1 MTSIK
6 NNPTPVPH
14 SSKKKV
20 GAINAKSPKKE
31 FAKLS
36 RWLHI
41 YLSMIS
47 FAIVLFFSV
56 TGLTLNHPSWLGG
69 DKQVNVKN
77 KGQLNVKWVNNPD
90 TNKIAKLEIV
100 EFLRKTHQIKGAV
113 SDFSID
119 DSEITVTLK
128 GPAYSCDAFINRE
141 NGTYEVSEM
150 KMGVVAV
157 MNDLHKGRD
166 SGKGWSWIIDISAV
180 FLILISL
187 SGLILLCFI
196 KKKRVAG
203 FITGFV
209 GLLICYLIYKIF
221 VP

>member
-6 NNPTPVPH
+6 NNPAPSAPT
-14 SSKKKV
+14 SKKK
-20 GAINAKSPKKE
+20 GAQKSSSPKKGI
-31 FAKLS
+31 AKLS

-41 YLSMIS
+41 YLSMVS

-56 TGLTLNHPSWLGG
+56 TGLTLNHPTWFGG
-69 DKQVNVKN
+69 DKQVVIKN
-77 KGQLNVKWVNNPD
+77 KGTMNVNWVNSPD

-100 EFLRKTHQIKGAV
+100 EFLRKTYQVKGAV
-113 SDFSID
+113 SEFRID
-119 DSEITVTLK
+119 DSEVSVSLK
-128 GPAYSCDAFINRE
+128 GPAYSCDAFIDRE
-141 NGTYEVSEM
+141 TGKYEVSEI
-150 KMGVVAV
+150 KMGIVAV

-166 SGKGWSWIIDISAV
+166 SGPGWSWIIDISAV
-180 FLILISL
+180 FLVVISL

-203 FITGFV
+203 LVTGIV
-209 GLLICYLIYKIF
+209 GLLICYLIYVIF

>member
-6 NNPTPVPH
+6 NNPAPLP
-14 SSKKKV
+14 SKKKV
-20 GAINAKSPKKE
+20 ATKASNPKKE
-31 FAKLS
+31 VAKLS

-41 YLSMIS
+41 YLSMVS

-56 TGLTLNHPSWLGG
+56 TGLTLNHPTWLGG

-77 KGQLNVKWVNNPD
+77 KGALNVKWVNNPD

-100 EFLRKTHQIKGAV
+100 EFLRKTYNVKGYV
-113 SDFSID
+113 SEFRID
-119 DSEITVTLK
+119 DTEVSVSLK
-128 GPAYSCDAFINRE
+128 GPAYSADAFIDRE
-141 NGTYEVSEM
+141 TGKYELSEI
-150 KMGVVAV
+150 KMGIVAV

-166 SGKGWSWIIDISAV
+166 SGSGWGWIIDISAV
-180 FLILISL
+180 FLILVSL

-196 KKKRVAG
+196 KKRRVAG
-203 FITGFV
+203 FITGII
-209 GLLICYLIYKIF
+209 GLIICYLIYVIF

>member
-6 NNPTPVPH
+6 NNPAPSAL
-14 SSKKKV
+14 SSKKKAAQKSV
-20 GAINAKSPKKE
+20 SPKKDV
-31 FAKLS
+31 AKLS

-41 YLSMIS
+41 YLSMVS

-56 TGLTLNHPSWLGG
+56 TGLTLNHPTWFGG
-69 DKQVNVKN
+69 DKQIVVKH
-77 KGQLNVKWVNNPD
+77 KGTMNVKWVNNSD

-100 EFLRKTHQIKGAV
+100 EFLRKTYQVKGAV
-113 SDFSID
+113 NEFRID
-119 DSEITVTLK
+119 DSELSVSLK
-128 GPAYSCDAFINRE
+128 GPAYSCDAFIDRE
-141 NGTYEVSEM
+141 TGKYEVSEI
-150 KMGVVAV
+150 KMGIVAV

-166 SGKGWSWIIDISAV
+166 SGAGWSWIIDISAV
-180 FLILISL
+180 FLVLISL

-203 FITGFV
+203 LITGII
-209 GLLICYLIYKIF
+209 GLVICYLIYIIF

>member
-6 NNPTPVPH
+6 NNTASALPTN
-14 SSKKKV
+14 KNKT
-20 GAINAKSPKKE
+20 AINKVRNPKKE
-31 FAKLS
+31 VAKLS

-41 YLSMIS
+41 YLSMVS

-56 TGLTLNHPSWLGG
+56 TGLTLNHPNWLGG
-69 DKQVNVKN
+69 DKQVNIKN
-77 KGQLNVKWVNNPD
+77 TGQLNVNWVNNTD

-100 EFLRKTHQIKGAV
+100 EFLRKTYQVKGAV
-113 SDFSID
+113 SEFRID
-119 DSEITVTLK
+119 DTEITVTLK
-128 GPAYSCDAFINRE
+128 GPAYSCDAFIDRE
-141 NGTYEVSEM
+141 NGTYEVSEI

-166 SGKGWSWIIDISAV
+166 SGSGWSWIIDVSAI
-180 FLILISL
+180 FLILVSL
-187 SGLILLCFI
+187 SGLILLCFM

-203 FITGFV
+203 FITLFV
-209 GLLICYLIYKIF
+209 GLIICYLIYIIF

>member
-1 MTSIK
+1 ML
-6 NNPTPVPH
+6 PP
-14 SSKKKV
+14 KKTK
-20 GAINAKSPKKE
+20 PKKE
-31 FAKLS
+31 VAKVS

-41 YLSMIS
+41 YLSMVS
-47 FAIVLFFSV
+47 FAVVLFFSF
-56 TGLTLNHPSWLGG
+56 TGLTLNHPSWFGG
-69 DKQVNVKN
+69 DKQVIVKN
-77 KGQLNVKWVNNPD
+77 KGTLNVKWVNNPD

-100 EFLRKTHQIKGAV
+100 EFLRKTYQVKGAV
-113 SDFSID
+113 SEVRID
-119 DSEITVTLK
+119 DYEVSVSLK

-141 NGTYEVSEM
+141 TGTYEVSEV
-150 KMGVVAV
+150 KMGIMAV

-166 SGKGWSWIIDISAV
+166 SGKGWGWIIDISAI

-203 FITGFV
+203 FITAGV
-209 GLLICYLIYKIF
+209 GLLLCYLIYIVF

>member
-6 NNPTPVPH
+6 NNSTSEATP
-14 SSKKKV
+14 SKKKV
-20 GAINAKSPKKE
+20 VQKTISPKKE
-31 FAKLS
+31 VAKLS

-41 YLSMIS
+41 YLSMVS
-47 FAIVLFFSV
+47 FAVVLFFSF

-77 KGQLNVKWVNNPD
+77 KGTLNVKWVNNTD

-100 EFLRKTHQIKGAV
+100 EFLRKTHHLTGYV
-113 SDFSID
+113 SEIRID
-119 DSEITVTLK
+119 DTEISVTLK
-128 GPAYSCDAFINRE
+128 GPAYSADAFIDRE
-141 NGTYEVSEM
+141 TGKYELSEI
-150 KMGVVAV
+150 KMGIVAI

-166 SGKGWSWIIDISAV
+166 SGSGWGWLIDISAI
-180 FLILISL
+180 FLILVSL

-203 FITGFV
+203 FITGVV
-209 GLLICYLIYKIF
+209 GLLICYLIYALL

>member
-1 MTSIK
+1 MTTIK
-6 NNPTPVPH
+6 NNPTLITP
-14 SSKKKV
+14 STKKK
-20 GAINAKSPKKE
+20 GETNKAKAPKKE
-31 FAKLS
+31 VAKLS

-41 YLSMIS
+41 YLSMVS

-69 DKQVNVKN
+69 DKQINLKN

-100 EFLRKTHQIKGAV
+100 EFLRKTHQVKGAV
-113 SDFSID
+113 SEFRVDE
-119 DSEITVTLK
+119 SEITVSLK
-128 GPAYSCDAFINRE
+128 GPAYSCDAFIDRE
-141 NGTYEVSEM
+141 SGSYEVSEI

-166 SGKGWSWIIDISAV
+166 SGSGWSWIIDISAV
-180 FLILISL
+180 FLILVSL

-196 KKKRVAG
+196 KKKRLAG
-203 FITGFV
+203 FITAIIGMV
-209 GLLICYLIYKIF
+209 ICYLIYVIF